1 MLTRIAVAVSLVALG
16 AAPFS
21 ATFAESAAALKRVP
35 VASID
40 LKRPQDVARVT
51 LVELDYQPGE
61 KVGMH
66 LHPVPVLGYVQSGAF
81 VVQLKGEPP
90 RVYRKGEVVYEP
102 ADVVVLRYDNASAT
116 EPAVLIATY
125 LAGQG
130 QTELIRMLP
139 GEPEP

>member
-1 MLTRIAVAVSLVALG
+1 MFRRIAVVVSLVTLS

-21 ATFAESAAALKRVP
+21 ATFAQSAGAPKRVP

-40 LKRPQDVARVT
+40 LNRPQEVARVT
-51 LVELDYQPGE
+51 LMELDYPPGG

-81 VVQLKGEPP
+81 IVQLKDAPP

-102 ADVVVLRYDNASAT
+102 ADTVVLRYDNASAT
-116 EPAVLIATY
+116 EPAVLIATF

-139 GEPEP
+139 STRKP

>member
-1 MLTRIAVAVSLVALG
+1 MLRRIAVAVSLVTLG
-16 AAPFS
+16 GAPFS
-21 ATFAESAAALKRVP
+21 GAYAQSAGAPKRVP

-40 LKRPQDVARVT
+40 LNRPQDVARVT
-51 LVELDYQPGE
+51 VLELDYRAGE
-61 KVGMH
+61 QVGMH

-81 VVQLKGEPP
+81 LVQLKGEPP
-90 RVYRKGEVVYEP
+90 RVYRKGEVVCEP

-130 QTELIRMLP
+130 QSELIRMLA
-139 GEPEP
+139 GKPEP